1 MTANTTDNI
10 EKVDIIPDVTI
21 ASPTFNIGDVVKH
34 KLYQFRGVI
43 VDIDPEFANSEEWY
57 QSIPEDSRPKKD
69 QPFYHLLAENSETFY
84 SAYVSQQNLLP
95 DSESG
100 PIHHPDID
108 DLFSDVEISRYLPNF
123 KPWKKINDDL
133 FTDDWI
139 RLKIN
144 KTHAA

>member
-1 MTANTTDNI
+1 MTASPSDNFEKTDITPN
-10 EKVDIIPDVTI
+10 VIIV
-21 ASPTFNIGDVVKH
+21 SPIFNIGDVVKH
-34 KLYQFRGVI
+34 RLYQFRGVI

-108 DLFSDVEISRYLPNF
+108 NLFSDVSNGRY
-123 KPWKKINDDL
+123 I
-133 FTDDWI
+133 
-139 RLKIN
+139 LKSSSLN
-144 KTHAA
+144 

>member
-1 MTANTTDNI
+1 MTTSPSDNFEKTDITPN
-10 EKVDIIPDVTI
+10 VIIV
-21 ASPTFNIGDVVKH
+21 SPTFNIGDVVKH
-34 KLYQFRGVI
+34 RLYQFRGVI

-84 SAYVSQQNLLP
+84 SAYVRQNLLP

-108 DLFSDVEISRYLPNF
+108 NLFSDVSNGRY
-123 KPWKKINDDL
+123 I
-133 FTDDWI
+133 
-139 RLKIN
+139 LKSSSLN
-144 KTHAA
+144 

>member
-1 MTANTTDNI
+1 MTTSTSDNFG
-10 EKVDIIPDVTI
+10 KSDITPNVIIV
-21 ASPTFNIGDVVKH
+21 SPIFNIGDVVKH
-34 KLYQFRGVI
+34 RLYQFRGVI

-108 DLFSDVEISRYLPNF
+108 NLFSDVSNGRY
-123 KPWKKINDDL
+123 I
-133 FTDDWI
+133 
-139 RLKIN
+139 LKSSSLN
-144 KTHAA
+144 

>member
-57 QSIPEDSRPKKD
+57 QSIPEDSRPRKD

-84 SAYVSQQNLLP
+84 SAYVSQQNLLL

-108 DLFSDVEISRYLPNF
+108 NLFSDVSNGRY
-123 KPWKKINDDL
+123 I
-133 FTDDWI
+133 
-139 RLKIN
+139 LKN
-144 KTHAA
+144 TSLN

>member
-1 MTANTTDNI
+1 MKTSPSDNFEKTDITPN
-10 EKVDIIPDVTI
+10 VIIV
-21 ASPTFNIGDVVKH
+21 SPIFNIGDVVKH
-34 KLYQFRGVI
+34 RLYQFRGVI

-57 QSIPEDSRPKKD
+57 QSIPKDSRPKKD

-108 DLFSDVEISRYLPNF
+108 NLFSDVSDGRY
-123 KPWKKINDDL
+123 I
-133 FTDDWI
+133 
-139 RLKIN
+139 LKSSSLN
-144 KTHAA
+144 

>member
-1 MTANTTDNI
+1 MTTSTSDNFEKTDITPN
-10 EKVDIIPDVTI
+10 VIIV
-21 ASPTFNIGDVVKH
+21 SPTFNIGDVVKH
-34 KLYQFRGVI
+34 RLYQFRGVI

-108 DLFSDVEISRYLPNF
+108 NLFSDVSNGRY
-123 KPWKKINDDL
+123 I
-133 FTDDWI
+133 
-139 RLKIN
+139 LKSSSLN
-144 KTHAA
+144 W

>member
-1 MTANTTDNI
+1 MTTSPSDNF
-10 EKVDIIPDVTI
+10 EKTHITPNVIIV
-21 ASPTFNIGDVVKH
+21 APTFNIGDVVKH
-34 KLYQFRGVI
+34 RLYQFRGVI

-108 DLFSDVEISRYLPNF
+108 NLFSDVSSGSYISKSSSLN
-123 KPWKKINDDL
+123 
-133 FTDDWI
+133 
-139 RLKIN
+139 
-144 KTHAA
+144 

>member
-1 MTANTTDNI
+1 MTTSPSDNYEKTDITTN
-10 EKVDIIPDVTI
+10 VIIV
-21 ASPTFNIGDVVKH
+21 SPIFNIGDVVKH
-34 KLYQFRGVI
+34 RLYQFRGVI

-108 DLFSDVEISRYLPNF
+108 NLFSDVSNGRY
-123 KPWKKINDDL
+123 I
-133 FTDDWI
+133 
-139 RLKIN
+139 LKSSSLN
-144 KTHAA
+144 

>member
-1 MTANTTDNI
+1 MKTSPSGNFEKTDITPN
-10 EKVDIIPDVTI
+10 VIIV
-21 ASPTFNIGDVVKH
+21 SPIFNIGDVVKH
-34 KLYQFRGVI
+34 RLYQFRGVI

-57 QSIPEDSRPKKD
+57 QSIPKDSRPKKD

-108 DLFSDVEISRYLPNF
+108 NLFSDVSDGRY
-123 KPWKKINDDL
+123 I
-133 FTDDWI
+133 
-139 RLKIN
+139 LKSSSLN
-144 KTHAA
+144 